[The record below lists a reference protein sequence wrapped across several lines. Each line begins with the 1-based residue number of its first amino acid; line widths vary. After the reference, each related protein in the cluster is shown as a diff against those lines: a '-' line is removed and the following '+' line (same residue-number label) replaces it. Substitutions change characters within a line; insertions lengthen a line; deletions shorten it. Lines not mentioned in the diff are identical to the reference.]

1 MRPPAPHIL
10 FSNTYVSFSEP
21 ETKKRETQ
29 IQSEPTEREGKNAK
43 NPPPLLPLKSIIRKN
58 SAKNRILPICCSL
71 FDEYCIHGY
80 RRTREDSGST
90 YKYNVD
96 LYKPPTARCESAPKF
111 KNHKKTETPQANKSK
126 INPAKQPNALS
137 RKMPSLYTATLRKC
151 RHPACYRTSFRSG
164 ASISR
169 KSSINISITAFLN
182 SSLDRRRRAIS
193 S

>member
-1 MRPPAPHIL
+1 MYL
-10 FSNTYVSFSEP
+10 FQNQRQEEKRDTD
-21 ETKKRETQ
+21 TKITKG
-29 IQSEPTEREGKNAK
+29 EGGTKTP
-43 NPPPLLPLKSIIRKN
+43 NPPPTEEQVRKN

-71 FDEYCIHGY
+71 FDEHFIHGY

-96 LYKPPTARCESAPKF
+96 LYKPLTARCESAPKF